1 MECQGKRFSLNSL
14 LIHTRLSPENV
25 KESIKSLSPL
35 LIIEPEP
42 IFSTTRPVLRVTY
55 TPTFPGLTIR
65 TILTAITSSDQAL
78 KVDLVQEATVEERAE
93 ILRHKEQR
101 TLLIR
106 LIVSFVFSI
115 PTFIFGI
122 VFMSLLPSQ
131 SSIRQYFNHP
141 IWAGNVSRTTWILFF
156 LSTPIEFLVADVFH
170 RKALQ
175 EIKALWR
182 PGSQTPIYQRFF
194 RFGSMNLL
202 VSFSSKGSS
211 NYRCH
216 LGRRSPISLRWPSLS

>member
-1 MECQGKRFSLNSL
+1 MKQSIESLGPS
-14 LIHTRLSPENV
+14 V
-25 KESIKSLSPL
+25 
-35 LIIEPEP
+35 IIEPQP
-42 IFSTTRPVLRVTY
+42 IFSVTHPLLRITY
-55 TPTFPGLTIR
+55 TSRFPDLTIR
-65 TILTAITSSDQAL
+65 TILSAITTSNQAL
-78 KVDLVQEATVEERAE
+78 KVDLVKEATVEERAE

-101 TLLIR
+101 ALLIR
-106 LIVSFVFSI
+106 LIVSFIISI

-141 IWAGNVSRTTWILFF
+141 IWVGNLSRTTWILFF
-156 LSTPIEFLVADVFH
+156 LATPVEFFIADVFH

-182 PGSQTPIYQRFF
+182 PGSRTPIYQRFF

-202 VSFSSKGSS
+202 VSFSSK
-211 NYRCH
+211 
-216 LGRRSPISLRWPSLS
+216 SL

>member
-1 MECQGKRFSLNSL
+1 M
-14 LIHTRLSPENV
+14 

-35 LIIEPEP
+35 LIIEPQP
-42 IFSTTRPVLRVTY
+42 VFSTNHPLLKVTY

-65 TILTAITSSDQAL
+65 AILSAITSSYQEL
-78 KVDLVQEATVEERAE
+78 KVDLVEETTIEERAE

-131 SSIRQYFNHP
+131 SSIRQYFNHS
-141 IWAGNVSRTTWILFF
+141 IWAGNVSRATWILFF
-156 LSTPIEFLVADVFH
+156 LATPVEFLVADVFH

-182 PGSQTPIYQRFF
+182 PASRTPIYQRFF

-202 VSFSSKGSS
+202 VLFNFK
-211 NYRCH
+211 
-216 LGRRSPISLRWPSLS
+216 SL